1 MIEKDGKVFIR
12 EKNKFIGNNKI
23 PKISD
28 DLNKLFEQII
38 YIIRFK
44 EVDSTT
50 GLTQIDS
57 LIKKYKEMKE

>member
-1 MIEKDGKVFIR
+1 MIEKDGKIFIK

-23 PKISD
+23 PKISN

-44 EVDSTT
+44 EVDSTVA
-50 GLTQIDS
+50 LTEIDS
-57 LIKKYKEMKE
+57 LIKKYRGK

>member
-23 PKISD
+23 PKISN

-44 EVDSTT
+44 EVDSTVA
-50 GLTQIDS
+50 LTEIDK
-57 LIKKYKEMKE
+57 LIKEFRGK